1 MQLCGIVIKVVK
13 MQICDGSAA
22 TGRIGTHLKDLQW
35 IGWNDRLCDGLLVM
49 DGWPENATTCC
60 SHVRAWILIKSLTH
74 MITDLALQ

>member
-1 MQLCGIVIKVVK
+1 MLEIVLGMQLCGIVIKVVK

-49 DGWPENATTCC
+49 DGWPENGSNA
-60 SHVRAWILIKSLTH
+60 LTYVPGS
-74 MITDLALQ
+74 